1 MTWIRSALLG
11 TALLFLTACGESA
24 LLPVGASYGPHP
36 SLPEPKPE
44 WFPTY
49 NVPATVGWKA
59 GEAPAPAP
67 GLMVKEFARDLEH
80 PRWLLVL
87 PNGDVLAAES
97 RHKVKWANTMGFGGW
112 LPSLVQRISALWAPE
127 SPNRITLLR
136 DGDGDGVAETKT
148 VFLTGLRS
156 PFGMT
161 LVGDTLYV
169 ANTNALMAYP
179 YRTGETRITATG
191 RKVTDLPEGDINH
204 HWTKNVIASPD
215 GSRLY
220 VTIGSNSNIGD
231 NGMEAE
237 RDRAMIWEVD
247 PATGR
252 HRVFAS
258 GIRNPNGMGWSMD
271 GMLWTVSNERDG
283 LGGDLVP
290 DYLTSVRDGGFYGW
304 PYSYFGRHVDRR
316 VEPQNPGL
324 VAKAIAPDYALGT
337 HTAALGLTF
346 STGQALGPAYADG
359 VFIGQHGSWNR
370 KPANGYRVIFV
381 RFENNRPVGEPFEVL
396 AGFLNSD
403 GEARGRPVGVA
414 IDTRGALLVAD
425 DAGNKIW
432 RVTAAGP

>member
-1 MTWIRSALLG
+1 
-11 TALLFLTACGESA
+11 
-24 LLPVGASYGPHP
+24 
-36 SLPEPKPE
+36 
-44 WFPTY
+44 
-49 NVPATVGWKA
+49 
-59 GEAPAPAP
+59 
-67 GLMVKEFARDLEH
+67 
-80 PRWLLVL
+80 
-87 PNGDVLAAES
+87 
-97 RHKVKWANTMGFGGW
+97 
-112 LPSLVQRISALWAPE
+112 
-127 SPNRITLLR
+127 
-136 DGDGDGVAETKT
+136 
-148 VFLTGLRS
+148 
-156 PFGMT
+156 MT

-191 RKVTDLPEGDINH
+191 RKVTDLPEGEINH

-316 VEPQNPGL
+316 VEPQNPGWSPRPSRPTMRW
-324 VAKAIAPDYALGT
+324 ARTRPRLG
-337 HTAALGLTF
+337 
-346 STGQALGPAYADG
+346 
-359 VFIGQHGSWNR
+359 
-370 KPANGYRVIFV
+370 
-381 RFENNRPVGEPFEVL
+381 
-396 AGFLNSD
+396 
-403 GEARGRPVGVA
+403 
-414 IDTRGALLVAD
+414 
-425 DAGNKIW
+425 
-432 RVTAAGP
+432 

>member
-1 MTWIRSALLG
+1 
-11 TALLFLTACGESA
+11 
-24 LLPVGASYGPHP
+24 
-36 SLPEPKPE
+36 
-44 WFPTY
+44 
-49 NVPATVGWKA
+49 
-59 GEAPAPAP
+59 
-67 GLMVKEFARDLEH
+67 MVKEFARDLEH

-97 RHKVKWANTMGFGGW
+97 SHKVKWANTMGFGGW

-136 DGDGDGVAETKT
+136 DSDGDGVAETRN
-148 VFLTGLRS
+148 VFLTGLKS
-156 PFGMT
+156 PFGMA
-161 LVGDTLYV
+161 LMGDTLYV
-169 ANTNALMAYP
+169 ANTNALTAYP
-179 YRTGETRITATG
+179 YREGDTRITAAG

-258 GIRNPNGMGWSMD
+258 GIRNPNGMGWSAD
-271 GMLWTVSNERDG
+271 GTLWTVSNERDG

-304 PYSYFGRHVDRR
+304 PYSYFGPHVDRR
-316 VEPQNPGL
+316 VEPQNPEL
-324 VAKAIAPDYALGT
+324 VAKAIAPEYALGT

-346 STGQALGPAYADG
+346 STGQTLGPAYAEG

-381 RFENNRPVGEPFEVL
+381 RFENNRPVGEPMEVL
-396 AGFLNSD
+396 TGFLNSD
-403 GEARGRPVGVA
+403 GDARGRPVGVA
-414 IDTRGALLVAD
+414 IDTRGGLLVAD
-425 DAGNKIW
+425 DGDNKIW
-432 RVTAAGP
+432 RVTAASP